1 MVIGARL
8 AERISASGLSFSAVA
23 RKVGVKQPTISRLVH
38 GEQQSSVHLHKIAR
52 VLNTTPEYLS
62 GESDEPERGQASEP
76 PPEVVQFVQ
85 LSVALPSERALAQ
98 MFEGML
104 EIIAEYPQHPD
115 LEETARLLAH
125 WLPTGL
131 SQLRDLS
138 PEGQTRPDLSVQKEL
153 AEALAISDRGS
164 RS

>member
-1 MVIGARL
+1 MVIGDRL
-8 AERISASGLSFSAVA
+8 AERIAASGLSFSAVA

-38 GEQQSSVHLHKIAR
+38 GEQQSSKHLHKIAR
-52 VLNTTPEYLS
+52 VLRTTPEYLS
-62 GESDEPERGQASEP
+62 GESDDPDGGGVAPQLTNSP
-76 PPEVVQFVQ
+76 QFVQ
-85 LSVALPSERALAQ
+85 MTVALPSERALAQ

-104 EIIAEYPQHPD
+104 EIMAEYPQQPD

-131 SQLRDLS
+131 SQLRDLL
-138 PEGQTRPDLSVQKEL
+138 PEATVVPVPVILKEP
-153 AEALAISDRGS
+153 AEALATSGRGS

>member
-8 AERISASGLSFSAVA
+8 AERISAAGLSFSAVA
-23 RKVGVKQPTISRLVH
+23 RRVGVKQPTISRLVH

-62 GESDEPERGQASEP
+62 GESDDPERGNGSTQ
-76 PPEVVQFVQ
+76 PPEVTQF
-85 LSVALPSERALAQ
+85 LHLAVALPSERALAQ

-104 EIIAEYPQHPD
+104 EIIAEYPQQPD
-115 LEETARLLAH
+115 LEATARLLAH

-131 SQLRDLS
+131 SQLRDLM
-138 PEGQTRPDLSVQKEL
+138 PEYRAVSDPEVQKEL
-153 AEALAISDRGS
+153 AEALPNSGRGS